1 VIVAM
6 GFVDWFVDWFVDPY
20 GSAFMQRAAVAA
32 LMVGVLAP
40 AVGVWVVLRRQ
51 AYLGDAMSHGTLAGV
66 AAAYLLGISI
76 TIGALAAG
84 LVMGLIVTALERNRR
99 IGSDAAIGV
108 AETLLFSVGVLL
120 ISRSDRIGV
129 DLTHFLLG
137 QIVTVND
144 ADLARTAVLSA
155 VALAAIAVSFG
166 DLRAVTFD
174 PEHAAQVGVPVGRLR
189 YLLVALISV
198 TVVVSLDT
206 VGLLLSVAVLVT
218 PASAA
223 RLVTDTVAT
232 MTALAVAI
240 GVTSSLGGL
249 TLSYHL
255 ATPPGPTIAATTIAW
270 FVVVAAVAA
279 LGRRSHG
286 RSHGEPVELDH
297 LGT

>member
-1 VIVAM
+1 M
-6 GFVDWFVDWFVDPY
+6 
-20 GSAFMQRAAVAA
+20 
-32 LMVGVLAP
+32 
-40 AVGVWVVLRRQ
+40 
-51 AYLGDAMSHGTLAGV
+51 
-66 AAAYLLGISI
+66 GISI